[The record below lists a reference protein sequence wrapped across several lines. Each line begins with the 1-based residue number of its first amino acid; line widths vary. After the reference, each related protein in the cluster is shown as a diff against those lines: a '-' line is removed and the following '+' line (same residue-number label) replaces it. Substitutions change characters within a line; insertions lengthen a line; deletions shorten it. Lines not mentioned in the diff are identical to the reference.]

1 MDYKGKQWKIN
12 GGVDVEWQRRNIS
25 RQHNSETVDYTV
37 KATEYNPKFGAKWNN
52 GKMDID
58 DILNRRRNLNR
69 SVSGYRYHESFRPQ
83 IHSYALVS
91 L

>member
-1 MDYKGKQWKIN
+1 MKI
-12 GGVDVEWQRRNIS
+12 GFGADHAGFALKEELKKY
-25 RQHNSETVDYTV
+25 SETVDYTV

-69 SVSGYRYHESFRPQ
+69 SVSGYGYHESFRPQ